1 MKYLIYTILLA
12 ITTTSCNWIVK
23 PTPDEAIL
31 LEEEL
36 SKINWEQVDEQAGLV
51 FCDSLSNNEE
61 KAKCMHET
69 LQKTIQENLSNTIIE
84 TTDLQVD
91 TILVALIIDV
101 DSTIT
106 LIPDFNQITNTET
119 QERILQTIN
128 TISPNLPKAYPAIK
142 RGIPTKTQ
150 INMPLAFIK

>member
-12 ITTTSCNWIVK
+12 ITTTSCNWLIK
-23 PTPDEAIL
+23 PTPNETAL

-51 FCDSLSNNEE
+51 LCDTLINDDE
-61 KAKCMHET
+61 KAKCLHET
-69 LQKTIQENLSNTIIE
+69 LQKNIQDNLANTIIQ

-91 TILVALIIDV
+91 TIMVALIINI

-106 LIPDFNQITNTET
+106 LIPNLNNIVNTDTQNQ
-119 QERILQTIN
+119 ILQTIN
-128 TISPNLPKAYPAIK
+128 TTSVNLPKVYPAIK

-150 INMPLAFIK
+150 INMPLAFVK